1 VTLVACVRRL
11 LVRLIVT
18 CTFAYV
24 CLLCLAQD
32 FVVEVARFTYGGLY
46 LVHAT
51 AELCMYACEP
61 CVALNLEMKSQ
72 VSGGAC
78 SDVRHLCTLLSL
90 ARARVGCGDGA
101 LSVALCYCVV
111 MNSAHDV
118 EGILL
123 IRGVVWRG
131 GGEGM
136 NGRGGDHKEEEQEG

>member
-1 VTLVACVRRL
+1 MAEKCDALDHPHHQRILICIRSAKQTLQPL
-11 LVRLIVT
+11 HL
-18 CTFAYV
+18 
-24 CLLCLAQD
+24 
-32 FVVEVARFTYGGLY
+32 FV
-46 LVHAT
+46 
-51 AELCMYACEP
+51 ELMHACEP

-78 SDVRHLCTLLSL
+78 SDVRRLCTLLSL

-111 MNSAHDV
+111 MNSTHDV

-136 NGRGGDHKEEEQEG
+136 NGSGGDHKEEEEKGREGGEQRRHGVVEV

>member
-1 VTLVACVRRL
+1 MNVLTRPLKH
-11 LVRLIVT
+11 
-18 CTFAYV
+18 
-24 CLLCLAQD
+24 
-32 FVVEVARFTYGGLY
+32 

-51 AELCMYACEP
+51 AELCMHACEP

-78 SDVRHLCTLLSL
+78 SDVRRLCTLLSL

-111 MNSAHDV
+111 MNSTHDV

-136 NGRGGDHKEEEQEG
+136 NGSGGDHKEEEEKGREGGEQRRHGVAEV